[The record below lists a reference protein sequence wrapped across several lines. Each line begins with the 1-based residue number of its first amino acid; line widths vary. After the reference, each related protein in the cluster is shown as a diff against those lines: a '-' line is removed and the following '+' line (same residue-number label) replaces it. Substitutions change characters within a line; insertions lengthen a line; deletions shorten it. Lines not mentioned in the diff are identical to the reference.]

1 MKNICKLV
9 SLLGCFLM
17 IAGCGEQASSSIMPS
32 SPTST
37 QIETPTISLTTN
49 VLNVSVGQSKK
60 IIAEIKPSSS
70 SYELAYTITDTSI
83 ASVDA
88 QGNVTGLKSGRTS
101 FMVSI
106 KNTDVA
112 VYGSIVVEESFIPIT
127 KGEKGNKVL
136 TPAFD
141 LGTTGAFKTYKTS
154 LSDFEFPNKIEAVK
168 MVLNIDF
175 NGTDLNSQWYGG
187 EIIVGS
193 KASQFSSA
201 NGYFTGVENPD
212 YSYKTGT
219 YTFIT
224 EVSNLTKTS
233 EITLYMTHAGGP
245 IKFTLQEVKLFYTND
260 FTKVS
265 ESVAVNQEIFGTSG
279 SSEARVS
286 LSSFT
291 KRGAISKIDLE
302 LYSESH
308 VSYTGGNIYVT
319 GVVLP
324 NVNNTVSV
332 GGAITPN
339 QNTTGTVSIYLEKY
353 LEFNPELTLSFT
365 SWYAPVNT
373 LQLKSVTLWTNVEEV
388 PSAPTNLV
396 ANPGNNSVTLE
407 WSPVAGAASY
417 LVYMDDA
424 LYTEVSENYCVVDN
438 LVNGVQHTFKVA
450 AKNGMG
456 VSAFSSAVQ
465 GSGDANAKYDQF
477 IDGVNSELETM
488 IGKTNLVS
496 ALKKSLVST
505 NSNARVKD
513 VIAKMRSGKD
523 TTIGYIGGSITEG
536 EGADL
541 NIPNGTYKRGWAYY
555 SYEYMANK
563 FGTGN
568 NVKYLNA
575 AISGTGSEIGIVR
588 AKKDL
593 FDHNPDMIFI
603 EFAVNNGYNDFYN
616 ETYESLIRLALNQP
630 NNPAVILTFSWTMYS
645 GEAVENYMTQ
655 LGSYYNLPMISIHK
669 GLNDLDRGL
678 MNYNGNT
685 SSYLCVDELHPSDDG
700 HKLYAKLV
708 ANSISIMNDATQ
720 DSAYV
725 APTKTYN
732 GQASGVYDS
741 IKMIDNTDTE
751 HVKLGSWDKYD
762 THYSS
767 LNKSHVNAFS
777 KGWTKQNT
785 NANEAMTVNVNC
797 KNFII
802 VYKADNPSLVKAGTL
817 KVEYYKNS
825 DPSNVKTTT
834 QNLNSYGHNNGNQES
849 GWTNPVAILLIDE
862 DVTSDYTIKLSLS
875 NSSEVGTI
883 LAFGYSN

>member
-1 MKNICKLV
+1 M
-9 SLLGCFLM
+9 
-17 IAGCGEQASSSIMPS
+17 
-32 SPTST
+32 
-37 QIETPTISLTTN
+37 
-49 VLNVSVGQSKK
+49 
-60 IIAEIKPSSS
+60 
-70 SYELAYTITDTSI
+70 
-83 ASVDA
+83 
-88 QGNVTGLKSGRTS
+88 
-101 FMVSI
+101 
-106 KNTDVA
+106 
-112 VYGSIVVEESFIPIT
+112 
-127 KGEKGNKVL
+127 
-136 TPAFD
+136 
-141 LGTTGAFKTYKTS
+141 
-154 LSDFEFPNKIEAVK
+154 
-168 MVLNIDF
+168 
-175 NGTDLNSQWYGG
+175 
-187 EIIVGS
+187 
-193 KASQFSSA
+193 
-201 NGYFTGVENPD
+201 
-212 YSYKTGT
+212 
-219 YTFIT
+219 
-224 EVSNLTKTS
+224 
-233 EITLYMTHAGGP
+233 
-245 IKFTLQEVKLFYTND
+245 
-260 FTKVS
+260 
-265 ESVAVNQEIFGTSG
+265 
-279 SSEARVS
+279 
-286 LSSFT
+286 
-291 KRGAISKIDLE
+291 
-302 LYSESH
+302 
-308 VSYTGGNIYVT
+308 
-319 GVVLP
+319 
-324 NVNNTVSV
+324 NNTISV
-332 GGAITPN
+332 GGAITPG
-339 QNTTGTVSIYLEKY
+339 QNTTGNVSIYLEKY

-373 LQLKSVTLWTNVEEV
+373 LQIKSVTLWTNVEEV
-388 PSAPTNLV
+388 PTEPTNLV

-407 WSPVAGAASY
+407 WSPVAGASSY
-417 LVYMDDA
+417 LVYMDDE
-424 LYTEVSENYCVVDN
+424 LYSEVNDNYCVVDN

-456 VSAFSSAVQ
+456 VSGFSSSVISSAD
-465 GSGDANAKYDQF
+465 SNAKYDQF

-488 IGKTNLVS
+488 IGKTNLVA

-513 VIAKMRSGKD
+513 VISKMRSGQD

-603 EFAVNNGYNDFYN
+603 EFAVNNGYSDFYN
-616 ETYESLIRLALNQP
+616 ESYESLIRLALNQP

-655 LGSYYNLPMISIHK
+655 LGHYYNLPMISIHK
-669 GLNDLDRGL
+669 GLNDLDRKL
-678 MNYNGNT
+678 MDYNGNT
-685 SSYLCVDELHPSDDG
+685 SSYLCFDDLHPSDDG

-708 ANSISIMNDATQ
+708 ANSISVMNDATK
-720 DSAYV
+720 DAAYV
-725 APTKTYN
+725 VPSKTYN
-732 GQASGVYDS
+732 GKASGVYDS

-751 HVKLGSWDKYD
+751 HVKLGSWAKSD

-785 NANEAMTVNVNC
+785 NANEAMTVNVSC

-825 DPSNVKTTT
+825 DPSNVKTMT
-834 QNLNSYGHNNGNQES
+834 QNLNSYGHNNGTQES

-875 NSSEVGTI
+875 SSSEVGTI
-883 LAFGYSN
+883 LAFGYSD

>member
-17 IAGCGEQASSSIMPS
+17 VASCGEQTPTTPTTAPSIS
-32 SPTST
+32 TS
-37 QIETPTISLTTN
+37 IETPTIALTTN
-49 VLNVSVGQSKK
+49 VINVSVGQSKK
-60 IIAEIKPSSS
+60 IVAEIKSSSS
-70 SYELAYTITDTSI
+70 SYELDYMVTDTSI

-88 QGNVTGLKSGRTS
+88 QGNVTGLKGGRTS
-101 FMVSI
+101 FMVFI

-112 VYGSIVVEESFIPIT
+112 VYGSIVVEEAFIPVT

-141 LGTTGAFKTYKTS
+141 LGSTGDFKTYRTS
-154 LSDFEFPNKIEAVK
+154 LADFEFPNKIEAVK
-168 MVLNIDF
+168 IVLSIDF

-187 EIIVGS
+187 DLMVGS
-193 KASQFSSA
+193 KSVQFTSA

-224 EVSNLTKTS
+224 EVSNLTKSS

-245 IKFTLQEVKLFYTND
+245 IKFALQEIKVFYTND
-260 FTKVS
+260 LTKIS
-265 ESVAVNQEIFGTSG
+265 ESVPVNQEIFSNSG

-302 LYSESH
+302 LYSESP

-324 NVNNTVSV
+324 NTNNTVTI

-339 QNTTGTVSIYLEKY
+339 QNSTGTVSIYLEKY
-353 LEFNPELTLSFT
+353 VEFNPELTLSFT

-373 LQLKSVTLWTNVEEV
+373 LQLKSVTLWTNVEEI
-388 PSAPTNLV
+388 PSTPTNLV

-407 WSPVAGAASY
+407 WSPVAGASSY

-424 LYTEVSENYCVVDN
+424 LYTEVYENYCVVDN

-456 VSAFSSAVQ
+456 VSGFSTAVQ

-488 IGKTNLVS
+488 IGKNNLVA
-496 ALKKSLVST
+496 ALKKSVIST

-513 VIAKMRSGKD
+513 VIAKMRSGAD
-523 TTIGYIGGSITEG
+523 TTVAYIGGSITEG

-568 NVKYLNA
+568 NVKYVNA

-588 AKKDL
+588 SQKDL

-630 NNPAVILTFSWTMYS
+630 NKPAVILTFSWTMYS
-645 GEAVENYMTQ
+645 GEAVEKYMTQ
-655 LGSYYNLPMISIHK
+655 LGSYYNLPMISVHK
-669 GLNDLDRGL
+669 GLNDLDRTL

-685 SSYLCVDELHPSDDG
+685 SSYLCVDQLHPSDDG

-708 ANSISIMNDATQ
+708 ANSISIMNDANQ
-720 DSAYV
+720 DAAYV
-725 APTKTYN
+725 APSKTYN
-732 GQASGVYDS
+732 GQSSGVYDT
-741 IKMIDNTDTE
+741 IKMIDHTDTE
-751 HVKLGSWDKYD
+751 HVSLGSWSKYD

-767 LNKSHVNAFS
+767 LYKSDVNAFS

-785 NANEAMTVNVNC
+785 KANEAMTVNVNC

-817 KVEYYKNS
+817 KVEYYKNGDS
-825 DPSNVKTTT
+825 TNAKTLT
-834 QNLNSYGHNNGNQES
+834 QNLNSYGHNNGTQES

-862 DVTSDYTIKLSLS
+862 DVSSNYTIKLSLS
-875 NSSEVGTI
+875 SASEVGTI